1 MIRVLLLRQ
10 FWFLDS
16 FSDLKRFSDLN
27 SRASKLSTYINFPLK
42 DLDLREFSSASG
54 GECWLSARGT
64 VHGRVEGSGALADG
78 VCLPADRP
86 VYNLYA
92 VSNHSGN
99 ALGGHYTAYCRHPAL
114 GEWYNF
120 NDSR

>member
-1 MIRVLLLRQ
+1 MIRVLLLRA
-10 FWFLDS
+10 FGFLDS
-16 FSDLKRFSDLN
+16 LSDLKRFSDLN

-54 GECWLSARGT
+54 GECWTVRGT
-64 VHGRVEGSGALADG
+64 VHGHVEGSLTDG
-78 VCLPADRP
+78 VCLPADHP
-86 VYNLYA
+86 LYNLYA

-99 ALGGHYTAYCRHPAL
+99 TLGGHYTAYCRHPVL
-114 GEWYNF
+114 REWYNF